1 MSRRGWA
8 LFIAMGLIWGIPYLL
23 IKVAVEDLSP
33 STLVLAR
40 TGIGGLL
47 LLPLAAS
54 RGLLRPVLPFW
65 RPLLAYSVI
74 EICLPWVLL
83 GYAEQHLS
91 SSLTGL
97 LVAAVPLV
105 GAVLVKVT
113 GHEVMGSRRVVGLLV
128 GFAGVAA
135 LVGFDVGTSS
145 PGPVAA
151 VGLVAIF
158 YALGPLILARHLAH
172 LPGLGVVTAS
182 LLVTAV
188 IYIPF
193 GVGQRPDHAPG
204 GDTVLAVIALAVV
217 CTAIAFLAFFEL
229 IAEVGPSRATV
240 ITYVNP
246 AVALVLGVLVLD
258 EHVTLATG
266 AGFALILLGS
276 VLATRRDAAP
286 EVTGEPAA
294 GPTPAPG
301 RPASGSEPTAL
312 TTEDVA
318 ACPVPEP

>member
-8 LFIAMGLIWGIPYLL
+8 LFIAMGAIWGIPYLL

-40 TGIGGLL
+40 TGLAGLL

-105 GAVLVKVT
+105 GAVLVKLT

-135 LVGFDVGTSS
+135 LVGFDVGASS

-151 VGLVAIF
+151 VGFVAIF

-193 GVGQRPDHAPG
+193 GLGQWPDHAPG

-217 CTAIAFLAFFEL
+217 CTAVAFLAFFEL

-276 VLATRRDAAP
+276 VLATRRDVAP

-301 RPASGSEPTAL
+301 RPESGSAPTAV

>member
-8 LFIAMGLIWGIPYLL
+8 LFIAMGVIWGIPYLL

-40 TGIGGLL
+40 TGLASLL
-47 LLPLAAS
+47 LLPLAAG
-54 RGLLRPVLPFW
+54 RGLLRPVLPYW
-65 RPLLAYSVI
+65 RPLLAYSVV
-74 EICLPWVLL
+74 EICLPWVLV

-91 SSLTGL
+91 SSQTGL

-105 GAVLVKVT
+105 GAVLVKAT
-113 GHEVMGSRRVVGLLV
+113 GQEVMGSRRVVGLLV

-151 VGLVAIF
+151 VGLVAFF
-158 YALGPLILARHLAH
+158 YALGPLILSRHLAH
-172 LPGLGVVTAS
+172 LPSLGVVTAS

-193 GVGQRPDHAPG
+193 GVGQWPDHAPG
-204 GDTVLAVIALAVV
+204 GDTVLAVIVLAVV
-217 CTAIAFLAFFEL
+217 CTAIAFLVFFEL
-229 IAEVGPSRATV
+229 IAEVGPARSTV

-258 EHVTLATG
+258 EHVTVATG

-276 VLATRRDAAP
+276 VLATRREAP
-286 EVTGEPAA
+286 PTEAPPADLAHGRSAAA
-294 GPTPAPG
+294 G
-301 RPASGSEPTAL
+301 ETA
-312 TTEDVA
+312 EDLA

>member
-54 RGLLRPVLPFW
+54 RGLLRPVLPLW